1 MKLYIQ
7 EKYICVT
14 MFYVLFE
21 LLKEVMFVIQH
32 GLSRME
38 LIIGTESL
46 KDLRNKSCSAWS
58 WRSWIIYC

>member
-46 KDLRNKSCSAWS
+46 KDLRNKKVVVLGL
-58 WRSWIIYC
+58 